1 MANNAAMP
9 TGVTIAGLGS
19 RALVAILD
27 VLPLSLLSLL
37 VSLLSGH
44 VEPTVMLVVVIAT
57 TLLSLGWAVFLWWG
71 YATRGQSPAA
81 KWLRIRVLR
90 LADGRPLGWGAYFLR
105 ELVWYATLV
114 LPVVWVVL
122 VVMMI
127 VEPRRRGWHDL
138 AAKSVVVRADLPAA
152 PAADARPIQR
162 TTVASSNMVG
172 LPPHLSQS
180 SFAVEP
186 PAPEYT
192 TDPGSGPIA
201 ALPDFASGAGF
212 APSSGFAPSPAAEA
226 GVPWNQWGAAPLVQ
240 AEPVAQPYPQAYN
253 PYGQQPAA
261 YPVQGQPQNPYPAQ
275 PVYQAPMY
283 APTPQPQAPGYP
295 GAAALQGYPLADQP
309 PPLQAQAPR
318 PVQPM
323 PPQQPVQ
330 PVVEPDDDDLTR
342 THLAP
347 VGKMPAA
354 PRKAT
359 EGWQLRLDDGRLV
372 TVEGLV
378 LIGRNPQP
386 QASEQAHLVQAGV
399 ESRMVSKT
407 HLAVGLDHRG
417 LYVMDRGS
425 TNGTAIANAG
435 GQFEP
440 CAPGDPVRVRE
451 GQIVSFGDRYLEVR
465 RQTQ

>member
-1 MANNAAMP
+1 MANNVAMR
-9 TGVTIAGLGS
+9 TGVAIAGLGS
-19 RALVAILD
+19 RALVAFLD
-27 VLPLSLLSLL
+27 VLPLSLLILL
-37 VSLLSGH
+37 VSLLSGR
-44 VEPTVMLVVVIAT
+44 VDATVMLVIAIAT
-57 TLLSLGWAVFLWWG
+57 TVASLAWTVFLWWG
-71 YATRGQSPAA
+71 YSTRGQSPASRL
-81 KWLRIRVLR
+81 LRIRVLR
-90 LADGRPLGWGAYFLR
+90 LVDGRPLGWGAYFLR

-127 VEPRRRGWHDL
+127 VQPRRRGWHDL
-138 AAKSVVVRADLPAA
+138 AAKSVVVRAGLPVT
-152 PAADARPIQR
+152 PAADVRPVQR
-162 TTVASSNMVG
+162 ATVASSGMVG

-186 PAPEYT
+186 STLEYT

-201 ALPDFASGAGF
+201 ALPAFASGAGF
-212 APSSGFAPSPAAEA
+212 APSSGFAPQPAPDA
-226 GVPWNQWGAAPLVQ
+226 GVPWNQWGAALPVQ
-240 AEPVAQPYPQAYN
+240 AEPVAHPYPQAYN
-253 PYGQQPAA
+253 PYGQQPGAN
-261 YPVQGQPQNPYPAQ
+261 PVQGLPQNPYAAQ
-275 PVYQAPMY
+275 PA
-283 APTPQPQAPGYP
+283 YP
-295 GAAALQGYPLADQP
+295 AAAYGSSPLTAPQYPAAAAPQGYSDPGQP
-309 PPLQAQAPR
+309 PPPQAAR
-318 PVQPM
+318 PGGAAT
-323 PPQQPVQ
+323 PQQTAM
-330 PVVEPDDDDLTR
+330 PDDDDFTR

-347 VGKMPAA
+347 VGTMPAA

-372 TVEGLV
+372 TVDGLV

-386 QASEQAHLVQAGV
+386 QAAEAAQLVKAGV

-407 HLAVGLDHRG
+407 HVAVGLDHRG

-435 GQFEP
+435 GEFEP

-465 RQTQ
+465 RQAQ